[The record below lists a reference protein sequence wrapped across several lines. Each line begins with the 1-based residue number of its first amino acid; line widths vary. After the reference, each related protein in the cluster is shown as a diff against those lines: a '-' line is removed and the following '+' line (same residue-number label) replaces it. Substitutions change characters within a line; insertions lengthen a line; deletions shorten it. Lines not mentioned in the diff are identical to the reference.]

1 MTTAPT
7 NASAYERTTYVIG
20 SRNSQ
25 LALIQT
31 EEVKKLLEH
40 FYPQLK
46 FVIRTRETKGD
57 KVLNVALSKIGDKG
71 LFTEELE
78 QGMKNGEIDFAVH
91 SLKDLPTELP
101 DVLYIIH
108 TLSLVNLCQS

>member
-1 MTTAPT
+1 MRNTLSLSLSLVQMTDT
-7 NASAYERTTYVIG
+7 RTTFVIG
-20 SRNSQ
+20 SRKSQ

-31 EEVKKLLEH
+31 EEVKKLLERS
-40 FYPQLK
+40 YPNFQFTIK
-46 FVIRTRETKGD
+46 TRETKGD
-57 KVLNVALSKIGDKG
+57 KVLDVALSKIGDKG

-101 DVLYIIH
+101 DV
-108 TLSLVNLCQS
+108 